1 MKIRVYAVLISFFAL
16 GIVGLSLQAKEQDY
30 TSSSHAALAK
40 VLARSPKSII
50 LEARIDLQS
59 CYDQRI
65 RDPKELELFLAKLCA
80 RLKLNDQADARFIVC
95 DGSLMSGS
103 AGSIFM
109 QIADDMYIVGRV
121 IHETNA
127 VQLTLSGSL
136 HYNAHELAD
145 FAKKYFGATS
155 MDLKVAIRK

>member
-1 MKIRVYAVLISFFAL
+1 MKIKVYTVLMSFLASAA
-16 GIVGLSLQAKEQDY
+16 IGLSLQAKEQDY

-40 VLARSPKSII
+40 VLARSPQSII
-50 LEARIDLQS
+50 LEVRIDLQA

-80 RLKLNDQADARFIVC
+80 RLKLNDHADARFIVC

-109 QIADDMYIVGRV
+109 QIADDMYIAGRV

-127 VQLTLSGSL
+127 VHLTLSGTL
-136 HYNAHELAD
+136 HYNAHEIAD
-145 FAKKYFGATS
+145 FAKKYFGASS